1 MKNNSK
7 KMNRKS
13 LIQIGLLLALIVIF
27 TLVASNNVDKN
38 NGSKGKRQ
46 IVLFDGTSTDAWKDI
61 ASDNFPA
68 HGWVVKDGILTV
80 LAKTEERDGGHD
92 IVTKE
97 QFSNFVLE
105 LEVRL
110 SQGANSGIKYMV
122 VNNYDGKEGNYLGLE
137 YQLIDNQRHA
147 DAKLGRNG
155 NRRMATLYDI
165 LPTRDGIEINPAGEW
180 NSVKIVSNGNDVQH
194 WLNDQLVLAY
204 TRNSDSY
211 KELVRLSKYNKLD
224 NFGGQKQGTLLLQG
238 HGNEVSFRNIV
249 ITAWEDHVIP

>member
-80 LAKTEERDGGHD
+80 LAKTEEREGGHD

-97 QFSNFVLE
+97 QFSNFELE
-105 LEVRL
+105 LDVRL
-110 SQGANSGIKYMV
+110 SEGANSGIKYMV
-122 VNNYDGKEGNYLGLE
+122 ANNYPGKEGNYLGLE
-137 YQLIDNQRHA
+137 YQLIDNERHA
-147 DAKLGRNG
+147 DARLGRNG

-165 LPTRDGIEINPAGEW
+165 LPAREGIKINQPGEW
-180 NSVKIVSNGNDVQH
+180 NKVKIIVDKDHVEH
-194 WLNDQLVLAY
+194 WLNGEKAVVY
-204 TRNSDSY
+204 NRESDSF
-211 KELVRLSKYNKLD
+211 KELVRMSKYNTLQ
-224 NFGGQKQGTLLLQG
+224 NFGGQERGHILLQG